1 MITVFVYGTL
11 KPDESNYFLCADRV
25 TSSKPAIVHAHL
37 YHLPFHYPAIV
48 PGDAI
53 TYGYLLTFDHPEI
66 LEILDEYEQHEP
78 EAIAPFGSGNDYERR
93 ELEVFD
99 LDGTRIGTAW
109 AYVMK
114 LEQVDRLGGVPVP
127 SGVWSTKLHDPSNNE
142 RFLEQP

>member
-25 TSSKPAIVHAHL
+25 TSSKPAIVHADL
-37 YHLPFHYPAIV
+37 YHLPFNYPAIV
-48 PGDAI
+48 PGNGT
-53 TYGYLLTFDHPEI
+53 TYGYLLTFDDPKI

-78 EAIAPFGSGNDYERR
+78 EAIASFGSDNDYERQ

-109 AYVMK
+109 AYVMR
-114 LEQVDRLGGVPVP
+114 LEQVDRLGGIQIPN
-127 SGVWSTKLHDPSNNE
+127 GIWSTKNRP
-142 RFLEQP
+142 